1 MFSARPGTMFSKAP
15 LPPTAAINFP
25 ATLMP
30 TTLPSSLPPTFPSSF
45 PTTSLRHLPAMPPPH
60 GIAFISPPIIA
71 RRGLWPLRR
80 LVIVDSMGPN
90 TIGGTPRAV
99 KSPFLH
105 LVICQISVQVNPLSL
120 YNFKP
125 SFLPF
130 YSSMLSLQ
138 IFSPHAR
145 CFPKFFTPLCVFQII
160 LSLTTLFFHPFH
172 SLPYFPSDPLNPLP
186 HFPSNSFYFAPC
198 LSPNLFYTSLDF
210 YSICS
215 APLQIF
221 LSTQLMPRHIFPPT
235 HLKHSNR
242 IEETPQSLYSTCL
255 SS

>member
-1 MFSARPGTMFSKAP
+1 MFSARPRTMFSKAP
-15 LPPTAAINFP
+15 LPPTAPINFP

-80 LVIVDSMGPN
+80 LVIADSKGPD
-90 TIGGTPRAV
+90 TIGGTAKAV

-105 LVICQISVQVNPLSL
+105 LVICQISVQANPLSL

-125 SFLPF
+125 SFLLF
-130 YSSMLSLQ
+130 YTSMLFFA

-145 CFPKFFTPLCVFQII
+145 CFPNFFTPLCVLQII
-160 LSLTTLFFHPFH
+160 LSLTTLFFQPISSPTILSFRPSYPLATLSFQLILFCAMPFAQPF
-172 SLPYFPSDPLNPLP
+172 LYL
-186 HFPSNSFYFAPC
+186 AR
-198 LSPNLFYTSLDF
+198 LFIQF
-210 YSICS
+210 V
-215 APLQIF
+215 
-221 LSTQLMPRHIFPPT
+221 
-235 HLKHSNR
+235 
-242 IEETPQSLYSTCL
+242 
-255 SS
+255 

>member
-160 LSLTTLFFHPFH
+160 LSLTTLFFVTRFIPSHTFLLTLLTPCHTFLPTHFILHHAFRPTFFIPRWTFIQFVQHPFRSS
-172 SLPYFPSDPLNPLP
+172 SLLN
-186 HFPSNSFYFAPC
+186 
-198 LSPNLFYTSLDF
+198 
-210 YSICS
+210 
-215 APLQIF
+215 
-221 LSTQLMPRHIFPPT
+221 
-235 HLKHSNR
+235 
-242 IEETPQSLYSTCL
+242 
-255 SS
+255 